1 MKPAPFDYHAPGTIE
16 DALTLLKAHNDARV
30 LAGGQSLIP
39 MMNFRLAAPTV
50 VIDLN
55 RIPSL
60 AYIEDEGDVVRIGG
74 MTRQRAI
81 EFSPLVA
88 EKLPL
93 LREAIK
99 LVGHLPT
106 RSRGTIGGSIAN
118 ADSAAEIP
126 MVLQVLEGDVV
137 ARGPNGQRTIA
148 AADLFQDAMTTALA
162 PDEILTEVRLP
173 VMPRNAGYAVEE
185 FARRHGDF
193 AIAAIAVMVVR
204 DGDRCTKARI
214 ATAGIETHSRRL
226 RPSEAVLEEQG
237 MGEDAIVAAGE
248 RAAAAVQPMTDH
260 NASADYRRQLTG
272 VLTERAVKR
281 AAAAAR

>member
-16 DALTLLKAHNDARV
+16 QALELLHAHEDARV

-39 MMNFRLAAPTV
+39 MMNFRLAAPAV

-60 AYIEDEGDVVRIGG
+60 AYIEGGGQAMRIGA

-81 EFSPLVA
+81 EFSPIVA

-93 LREAIK
+93 LGEAIK

-126 MVLQVLEGDVV
+126 MVLQVLEGEVA

-173 VMPRNAGYAVEE
+173 VMPRGAGYAVEE

-193 AIAAIAVMVVR
+193 AIAAVAVMIVR
-204 DGDRCTKARI
+204 NGEGCAKARI
-214 ATAGIETHSRRL
+214 ATAGIETHSSRL
-226 RPSEAVLEEQG
+226 HAAEAILEERG
-237 MGEDAIVAAGE
+237 LSDDAITAAAGK
-248 RAAAAVQPMTDH
+248 AAEAVQPMTDH
-260 NASADYRRQLTG
+260 NASTDYRRQLTG
-272 VLTERAVKR
+272 VLTERALKR